1 MNVFNNVILARNRQ
15 LPDDVRMIKTCRSV
29 FKSFNINNLSV
40 CIGWCADQVTLRSAR
55 CSDKDLYF
63 YLHIN
68 PTQYT
73 GSFEMIVGVLTTCH
87 TQYIWDRSI
96 CIFLFNRTTYRAP
109 IRYVTKTWNVLL
121 LNKKIHILQPQ
132 VYCVWQVVK
141 TLTIISNNPVFNN
154 RTSKS
159 KFCHPDCG
167 FRNISQSLQPHL
179 ATPSNQDTTAAARN
193 LSNS

>member
-1 MNVFNNVILARNRQ
+1 
-15 LPDDVRMIKTCRSV
+15 MIKTCRSV

-96 CIFLFNRTTYRAP
+96 CIFLFNRTTLQAP
-109 IRYVTKTWNVLL
+109 VRYVTKIWSVLL
-121 LNKKIHILQPQ
+121 LNKKIHIILSQ

-141 TLTIISNNPVFNN
+141 TPTIISNNPVLKLH
-154 RTSKS
+154 TSLL
-159 KFCHPDCG
+159 
-167 FRNISQSLQPHL
+167 IYVVI
-179 ATPSNQDTTAAARN
+179 RN
-193 LSNS
+193 LTALKQLSYTGEE

>member
-1 MNVFNNVILARNRQ
+1 VNVFNNVILARNRQ

-87 TQYIWDRSI
+87 TQYI
-96 CIFLFNRTTYRAP
+96 
-109 IRYVTKTWNVLL
+109 
-121 LNKKIHILQPQ
+121 
-132 VYCVWQVVK
+132 
-141 TLTIISNNPVFNN
+141 
-154 RTSKS
+154 
-159 KFCHPDCG
+159 
-167 FRNISQSLQPHL
+167 
-179 ATPSNQDTTAAARN
+179 
-193 LSNS
+193 